1 MSDTTTLAVRDE
13 AAPTAMERKVQ
24 DILPLVGGDRL
35 RAERTIRVAAN
46 AISKVPALA
55 NADRNKLWL
64 AVQEVVQMGLTFGA
78 RGAYLVPYKND
89 VTVIVSPHG
98 LIELAFRSP
107 LVKAIQARVVH
118 QNDEF
123 SVEYAPEPVIH
134 HKPCIQSD
142 TGPLVA
148 CYAII
153 DLTTGGRVIE
163 WMKRDE
169 VMKTKAVS
177 RSASSPGSPWV
188 QWEAEMWRKTV
199 LKRAM
204 KYVPQSEELMM
215 ALAKDDEDSVF
226 ENPPQ
231 SRQVP
236 SAMQTVKAQLNASAV
251 EEVSEDEADFDTHP
265 A

>member
-1 MSDTTTLAVRDE
+1 MSEATTLAVRDE
-13 AAPTAMERKVQ
+13 SAPTAMERKIQ
-24 DILPLVGGDRL
+24 DILPLVNGDRT

-64 AVQEVVQMGLTFGA
+64 AVQEVVQMGLTFGS
-78 RGAYLVPYKND
+78 RGAYLVPYKSD

-107 LVKAIQARVVH
+107 LVKSIQARVVREK
-118 QNDEF
+118 DTF
-123 SVEYAPEPVIH
+123 DVTYAPEQEVH
-134 HKPCIQSD
+134 HKPFLNGD
-142 TGPLVA
+142 AGPLVA

-153 DLTTGGRVIE
+153 DLTTGGRVVE
-163 WMKRDE
+163 WMKRED

-177 RSASSPGSPWV
+177 RSASSPASPWV
-188 QWEAEMWRKTV
+188 AWEDEMWRKTV

-204 KYVPQSEELMM
+204 KYVPQSEELML

-226 ENPPQ
+226 DNPP
-231 SRQVP
+231 SRAVP
-236 SAMQTVKAQLNASAV
+236 SAMATVRSAIAAPV
-251 EEVSEDEADFDTHP
+251 EEEPDFDVQPVT
-265 A
+265 